1 MGPGYQKLEWFKD
14 GSVFPWETE
23 QGKSRNSILYRY
35 INQYNDLIFLL
46 LN

>member
-35 INQYNDLIFLL
+35 INQ
-46 LN
+46 